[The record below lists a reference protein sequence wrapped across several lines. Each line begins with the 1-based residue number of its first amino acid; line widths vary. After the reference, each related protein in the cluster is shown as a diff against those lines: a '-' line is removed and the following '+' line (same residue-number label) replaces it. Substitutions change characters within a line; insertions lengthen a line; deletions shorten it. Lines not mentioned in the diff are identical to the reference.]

1 MIISSSTVAMSSKR
15 SYSSIRQE
23 EHVSVQERNNPASV
37 TLKISQESQN
47 MMEQIKA
54 YKQSLKEKQHEGEK
68 RQMEQLR
75 DAYRNHAGGVDDWN
89 GQYEIREDPKLQML
103 RKLLESFR
111 RAFGRG
117 RYIGRRDG
125 FDYLEE
131 SLKSSSRKSEFMG
144 SMSLASGNVIDI
156 SNGTGGIRSGS
167 NVSTATRTTV
177 TSGFFAETELTA
189 YQAQGVAK
197 TADGREINFGVTV
210 EMSRGF
216 CERYEK
222 LTQEKVTLCDPL
234 VINLDSNTARV
245 TDMKFLFDLDAD
257 GKKEEMSFAGKG
269 SGFIALDKNGDG
281 KINDG
286 SELFGTKSGDG
297 FADLASYDEDG
308 NGWIDEAD
316 SIFKYLKVWTKD
328 EDGNDILMDLKKAD
342 VGALYLGNASTEFSL
357 NNMETNKT
365 NGVIRSTGVYLKES
379 GGVGT
384 MQHVDLAV

>member
-156 SNGTGGIRSGS
+156 SNGTGGIRFGS
-167 NVSTATRTTV
+167 NASTATRTTV

-234 VINLDSNTARV
+234 VINLDSNTASV

>member
-1 MIISSSTVAMSSKR
+1 MIINSSTVAMSSNR

-23 EHVSVQERNNPASV
+23 EHVSVQERNGAASV
-37 TLKISQESQN
+37 TLNISQESKN

-54 YKQSLKEKQHEGEK
+54 YKESRKEKEQENQK
-68 RQMEQLR
+68 RQIDNVRER
-75 DAYRNHAGGVDDWN
+75 GRRHVGGADEKN
-89 GQYEIREDPKLQML
+89 GQFDVREDPKLQML
-103 RKLLESFR
+103 RQLLESFR

-117 RYIGRRDG
+117 RYVKNNS
-125 FDYLEE
+125 FEYLEK
-131 SLKSSSRKSEFMG
+131 SLRASSRKSEFMG
-144 SMSLASGNVIDI
+144 SLSLNGGEAIDMG
-156 SNGTGGIRSGS
+156 GTGGSRSVS
-167 NVSTATRTTV
+167 NVSTMTRTTV
-177 TSGFFAETELTA
+177 TSGFFAETEHTA
-189 YQAQGVAK
+189 YEAKGVAK
-197 TADGREINFGVTV
+197 TADGREISFGVTV

-216 CERYEK
+216 CQRYET
-222 LTQEKVTLCDPL
+222 LTQETLTLCDPL
-234 VINLDSNTARV
+234 VINLDSNTASV
-245 TDMKFLFDLDAD
+245 SDMKFLFDLDAD
-257 GKKEEMSFAGKG
+257 GEEEEMSFAGKG

-297 FADLASYDEDG
+297 FADLAAYDEDG

-316 SIFKYLKVWTKD
+316 SIYKDLRVWTKD
-328 EDGNDILMDLKKAD
+328 ENGNDILMDLKSAD

-357 NNMETNKT
+357 NEMETNKT